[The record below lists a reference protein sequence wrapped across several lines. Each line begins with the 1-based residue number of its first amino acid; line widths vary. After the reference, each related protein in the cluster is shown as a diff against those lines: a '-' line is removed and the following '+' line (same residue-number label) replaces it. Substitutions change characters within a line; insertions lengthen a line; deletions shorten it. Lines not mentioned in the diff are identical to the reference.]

1 MKHSSARN
9 VIERCFGLLK
19 KRWGILRSPS
29 FYPIRTQNK
38 IIVACCLMHNFIR
51 QEMAIDPFEDEE
63 IEVNHEETRV
73 DEDYI
78 NTVETSHVWTNFR
91 ENLAVEMF
99 DVWRADHSL

>member
-1 MKHSSARN
+1 
-9 VIERCFGLLK
+9 
-19 KRWGILRSPS
+19 
-29 FYPIRTQNK
+29 
-38 IIVACCLMHNFIR
+38 
-51 QEMAIDPFEDEE
+51 MAIDPFEDEE